1 MKEVEENFKSV
12 KSAARDNGVSRATLI
27 RRMEGKTRYKKG
39 SVPILSIEFEK
50 RLKNWIF
57 GCLKKGFCMTKNQ
70 CVFWDTR
77 RK

>member
-12 KSAARDNGVSRATLI
+12 KSAARDNGVSRTTLI
-27 RRMEGKTRYKKG
+27 RQMEGKTQYKKG
-39 SVPILSIEFEK
+39 PDPILSIKFKE

-57 GCLKKGFCMTKNQ
+57 GCLKKGFGMTKNPY
-70 CVFWDTR
+70 VFRDTW